1 MSHSMIH
8 PRTPCITFMVKI
20 HLTPAFRISDIIC
33 KSFPSHLLVPI
44 ASSLWMTYASI
55 SHADIFAWC
64 QITTLQQKQLCT
76 QSTIHAIKLRIITIS
91 YSIHSLYHLINGCP
105 TPAVDS
111 AAASAIC
118 RPGKHHVAF
127 HSIQPFFHPTSQIQ
141 VHALHDLRTTT
152 FPTFAILAAK
162 SSWWSTTPTRPKPV
176 RSQSSH
182 LCHSHHTNHFLA
194 CSASI
199 PAPSNSW
206 TWKITQMM
214 IYQTDQAKTDKVPQ
228 RQPKPTDLRNTPR
241 SPRANV
247 CNCAD

>member
-176 RSQSSH
+176 RSHRGSQNRRISETLPEVHVPMSVTGLTSSRHPNSILTSCKH
-182 LCHSHHTNHFLA
+182 LQHLRTDNAQMLQIHF
-194 CSASI
+194 SEKYF
-199 PAPSNSW
+199 NN
-206 TWKITQMM
+206 
-214 IYQTDQAKTDKVPQ
+214 
-228 RQPKPTDLRNTPR
+228 RQHVF
-241 SPRANV
+241 A
-247 CNCAD
+247 